1 MSRYKIYGLGNA
13 LVDTEIEVTDAQLIE
28 QNVEKGLMTLVDQAR
43 QEHLSEALRENLTYA
58 KRASGGSACNSMIAA
73 SYFGAPTW
81 YSCKVADDKDGEFFL
96 NDLSQ
101 AGVAYDRHKEF
112 PSGSTGRCLVMITP
126 NAERSM
132 NTFLGI
138 SESLSTDELNEDAIA
153 DSEWVYIEGYLVTSP
168 TGRAAAIELANIAR
182 KNGRKVAITLSDPGI
197 VEFFG
202 SGLKE
207 MIGEGVDLIFCN
219 LDEAMA
225 FTQSESLSDAIEGL
239 KQYSKESVITLG
251 AEGAVVTDGDCL
263 VEIQPFNVD
272 PVDTNGAGDM
282 FAGAYLAGISSG
294 LSIKDAGRLASR
306 SSAQVVAQFGP
317 RLKPKQHREI
327 LEELNLSL

>member
-1 MSRYKIYGLGNA
+1 
-13 LVDTEIEVTDAQLIE
+13 LVDTEIEVTDAQLVE

-43 QEHLSEALRENLTYA
+43 QEQLSEALSENLTYA

-73 SYFGAPTW
+73 RYFGAPTW

-101 AGVAYDRHKEF
+101 AGVHYERNKEF

-153 DSEWVYIEGYLVTSP
+153 ASEWVYIEGYLVTSE
-168 TGRAAAIELANIAR
+168 TGRAAAIELAKIAR
-182 KNGRKVAITLSDPGI
+182 KHGRKVAITLSDPGI
-197 VEFFG
+197 VEYFG

-207 MIGEGVDLIFCN
+207 MIGDGVDLIFCN

-225 FTQSESLSDAIEGL
+225 FTQTQSLDDAINGL
-239 KQYSKESVITLG
+239 SQFSKDSAITLG
-251 AEGAVVTDGDCL
+251 AEGAVVTDNGA
-263 VEIQPFNVD
+263 IINIKPFD
-272 PVDTNGAGDM
+272 IEPLDTNGAGDM

-294 LSIKDAGRLASR
+294 LSAADAGRLASR

-327 LEELNLSL
+327 LDELKLSL